1 MSRNIKVTWWFQKHV
16 PVETGMWKMKHCY
29 VCNHF
34 KIFMIKKKKKLD
46 LLRMFPSPWKE
57 VVSSSRLHPG
67 FSCIWRKKPQREQS
81 WICFHPLLSP
91 SPHFLTHINWVTLE
105 KCTVSTALAIGFGTF
120 STVSFYCH
128 WGLFASLMRCGNHQ
142 ECGRCT
148 QLFWRCFYFHDL
160 NYRAVI
166 NASRLG
172 FHPSVSLR
180 FLSEPGWCVFLVRI
194 MTVTSS
200 HKPETLA
207 SKPCAGFNIWMFFF
221 CFWQPEVYLQ
231 SVSITLQ
238 DVITEE
244 LKG

>member
-1 MSRNIKVTWWFQKHV
+1 
-16 PVETGMWKMKHCY
+16 
-29 VCNHF
+29 
-34 KIFMIKKKKKLD
+34 
-46 LLRMFPSPWKE
+46 MFPSLWKE

-180 FLSEPGWCVFLVRI
+180 FLSEPGWCLFLVRI

-221 CFWQPEVYLQ
+221 SAFDSQRCICNLLASLCRMSSRRNLKVNKV
-231 SVSITLQ
+231 VSLRHY
-238 DVITEE
+238 
-244 LKG
+244 